1 MVKVGNFF
9 RSHTPHLDLDLSSRS
24 EVVDHTRARG
34 APEFLTWWIATFAAT
49 VDRLRD
55 GPLIGELLESHPF
68 DDLQALAALCWR
80 LPTDG
85 VPGSDADWIAR
96 SNHSVVVFH
105 RKIQFLANER
115 DRLARE
121 RKAVENVWVH
131 ILDRIDAKVNRHEL
145 YTWFRPMTLVDD
157 AGDVIRVAGPGPQ
170 AKAELHT
177 AWIQKHYAAVVR
189 EAVEEVRPGARIEFV
204 AEDIQRRQHG

>member
-1 MVKVGNFF
+1 M
-9 RSHTPHLDLDLSSRS
+9 
-24 EVVDHTRARG
+24 
-34 APEFLTWWIATFAAT
+34 
-49 VDRLRD
+49 
-55 GPLIGELLESHPF
+55 IGELLESHPF

-105 RKIQFLANER
+105 RKIQFLAHER
-115 DRLARE
+115 DRPRANGR
-121 RKAVENVWVH
+121 RSRTCGGAH
-131 ILDRIDAKVNRHEL
+131 SLDRIDAKVNRHEL

-189 EAVEEVRPGARIEFV
+189 EAVEEYPARRADRVR
-204 AEDIQRRQHG
+204 RRGHSTEAA